1 MENNILVNIKAWI
14 TAALAVLTAFWG
26 WFGWL
31 VIVWGLILADWPR
44 RAWEQ
49 TRRIT

>member
-31 VIVWGLILADWPR
+31 VVAWVFLMLAD
-44 RAWEQ
+44 
-49 TRRIT
+49 